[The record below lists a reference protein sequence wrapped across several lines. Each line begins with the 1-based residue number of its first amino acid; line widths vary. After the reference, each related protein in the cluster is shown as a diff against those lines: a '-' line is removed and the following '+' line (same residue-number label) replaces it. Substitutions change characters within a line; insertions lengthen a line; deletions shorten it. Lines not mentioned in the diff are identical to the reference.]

1 MYRIQSFSNA
11 HEYQELFGVQEHGNG
26 VKSRKNKILLALLKS
41 KEVWAWCRENEDWK
55 LLGIKSMAELKK
67 VLNETIAYDGIE
79 HCLHYKVTLIGTTY
93 RSNVYETDSYEG
105 IPEDGTSGYVRY
117 INHSN
122 NSGVFKM
129 RAGKFYGKIINET
142 TIGQALPQ
150 QVKTW
155 LSEEFAAD
163 WQVFCAGTLPEFE
176 LHVDEDF
183 ERIYSSNHL
192 SGNFGS
198 CMVDRDFHSFYSD
211 SVKAKAAYL
220 TNAEN
225 KIIARCVIFSE
236 VRDEDDKV
244 WRLAER
250 QYSTDGNEILKRALV
265 DALIKAKE
273 IDGYKQIGAGCG
285 DARSF
290 VGLNGNSLS
299 DKKFHVE
306 CILEWDST
314 LSYQDSFK
322 YYCMTDQKAFNY
334 ASPVYG
340 YLLDT
345 TCGSLEEADRDDDRP
360 YDSWHDRD
368 ADEVV
373 TVFYHGGEETCNVQD
388 VEEDFEYFIDE
399 YYHRE
404 DDLDYCPHCG
414 KRMLSPEYY
423 EHHLHYSDMTKAYY
437 CCETCR
443 EEAERK
449 YKEEQER
456 ETSQAQD
463 VKVEEEALIA
473 V

>member
-79 HCLHYKVTLIGTTY
+79 HGLHYKVTLNGTTY

-236 VRDEDDKV
+236 VHDEDDKV

-250 QYSTDGNEILKRALV
+250 QYSTDGNASTGGLYEDIPTNQMVPVFNNWCFDKNR
-265 DALIKAKE
+265 KA
-273 IDGYKQIGAGCG
+273 G
-285 DARSF
+285 
-290 VGLNGNSLS
+290 
-299 DKKFHVE
+299 
-306 CILEWDST
+306 DST
-314 LSYQDSFK
+314 IVLSEFGYHIMYFEGTTENPVWHKLADSVL
-322 YYCMTDQKAFNY
+322 
-334 ASPVYG
+334 S
-340 YLLDT
+340 
-345 TCGSLEEADRDDDRP
+345 
-360 YDSWHDRD
+360 
-368 ADEVV
+368 ADESDSSL
-373 TVFYHGGEETCNVQD
+373 TNITEKAGLKSSFLGSR
-388 VEEDFEYFIDE
+388 YF
-399 YYHRE
+399 
-404 DDLDYCPHCG
+404 
-414 KRMLSPEYY
+414 
-423 EHHLHYSDMTKAYY
+423 
-437 CCETCR
+437 
-443 EEAERK
+443 
-449 YKEEQER
+449 
-456 ETSQAQD
+456 
-463 VKVEEEALIA
+463 VKDTELN
-473 V
+473 